1 MKELLKKGN
10 KKIYVWNGIG
20 YNLDVIT
27 TNKKEISI
35 EELAYICIKSGKG
48 NFVRYSKAAREA
60 IEQFENECYCYCDM
74 SAFNLENGFLLIEN
88 LRSEKVEIYS

>member
-48 NFVRYSKAAREA
+48 NFVRYSKAVREA
-60 IEQFENECYCYCDM
+60 IEQFENTMMYVDQFY
-74 SAFNLENGFLLIEN
+74 FEN
-88 LRSEKVEIYS
+88 LRSEEVEIYS